1 MNEYQKHVKTMSD
14 KQRAD
19 LIRAM
24 TPRMVDQYLPHTPHT
39 TQQMFLLLNNE
50 EALFGGAAGGG
61 KFQSVSCVSSIVYDS
76 GMTPHP
82 HDQSKV
88 CTPFGFK
95 SLADVQVGDQVS
107 NPDGSIARVLQIHEQ
122 GEQDIYRL
130 TFIDGATCV
139 AGAEHKWLAHLSGKR
154 LKATRR
160 MYVDGQWTDGGPD
173 KIMTTAQMA
182 TALAEAYDRVKVGKR
197 PHWPLIPLSAPIEF
211 TVTSRNTR
219 TSRPVDPY
227 LLGVLLGDGSVS
239 RTGVNSNV
247 VLYSNVDDEMADY
260 IMEDNLAAYI
270 DKRDGKSWAVKLD
283 GIGAALH
290 ALGVA
295 GKHSWEKEIP
305 RTYKLAPLSVRW
317 AIVRGMM
324 DTDGYVDKRGHCSY
338 TSTSEKM
345 IDDLQWVVRS
355 LGFKATKS
363 NELTKSYTYKGEKKT
378 GRPCWTLN
386 VIGANTRELFR
397 LQRKRERCLD
407 GINGGEE
414 ARRRLVKVEKI
425 GRATCRCITVDHP
438 NGLYITD
445 DFIVTHNSDALLMSA
460 LQFVDVPGYSA
471 LLLRK
476 TWPDLNEPGAI
487 MDRARTW
494 LSDTDAQSR
503 EGGRKWVFP
512 SGARL
517 SFGYIQH
524 DKDKFKLQSAEY
536 QFIGWDELTH
546 WQEITYTYLF
556 SRLRRPKVVCET
568 CDGGIIKERNQ
579 WVHSK
584 KDSQCPML
592 FPNRQALKQYPP
604 APDGMSI
611 FDIPL
616 RMRAASNPGG
626 VGHQWVRDRFIDP
639 KTRRDHALF
648 IPSRLADNPS
658 LDQDSYIKNLMH
670 LSPVDRERLLHG
682 DWDVE
687 MEGEVFQRQWFNT
700 VTAVPIKDIRWCRY
714 WDMAAT
720 QDGGDYTVGC
730 KLGLTKEGRWVIADI
745 VRGQWSPRGI
755 EKIVAQVAAIDG
767 VDIPIRIEQEGGS
780 SGKHI
785 IDHYRRTV
793 LVGYNIDGMRPTGD
807 KVVRANPVASAAEAG
822 NVDIVVGRWNVA
834 FLDEVSVFPGGANDD
849 QVDALSGAFGYL
861 AFARRKRLLV

>member
-61 KFQSVSCVSSIVYDS
+61 K
-76 GMTPHP
+76 
-82 HDQSKV
+82 
-88 CTPFGFK
+88 
-95 SLADVQVGDQVS
+95 
-107 NPDGSIARVLQIHEQ
+107 
-122 GEQDIYRL
+122 
-130 TFIDGATCV
+130 
-139 AGAEHKWLAHLSGKR
+139 
-154 LKATRR
+154 
-160 MYVDGQWTDGGPD
+160 
-173 KIMTTAQMA
+173 
-182 TALAEAYDRVKVGKR
+182 
-197 PHWPLIPLSAPIEF
+197 
-211 TVTSRNTR
+211 
-219 TSRPVDPY
+219 
-227 LLGVLLGDGSVS
+227 
-239 RTGVNSNV
+239 
-247 VLYSNVDDEMADY
+247 
-260 IMEDNLAAYI
+260 
-270 DKRDGKSWAVKLD
+270 
-283 GIGAALH
+283 
-290 ALGVA
+290 
-295 GKHSWEKEIP
+295 
-305 RTYKLAPLSVRW
+305 
-317 AIVRGMM
+317 
-324 DTDGYVDKRGHCSY
+324 
-338 TSTSEKM
+338 
-345 IDDLQWVVRS
+345 
-355 LGFKATKS
+355 
-363 NELTKSYTYKGEKKT
+363 
-378 GRPCWTLN
+378 
-386 VIGANTRELFR
+386 
-397 LQRKRERCLD
+397 
-407 GINGGEE
+407 
-414 ARRRLVKVEKI
+414 
-425 GRATCRCITVDHP
+425 
-438 NGLYITD
+438 
-445 DFIVTHNSDALLMSA
+445 SDALLMSA